1 MKNESIKKESTSE
14 SSAPFSSDPF
24 RKKNKKRK
32 LPDAFYPRWELE
44 LLSSF
49 FLIFIVWIL
58 PDWIADTNDLL
69 SSKYNIAIHSTWINL
84 SLKIVMLGFI
94 ISFILRA
101 IWLSLVW
108 KWQSDRS
115 SRGDH
120 LYKNAGAKQMQFQST
135 QKQKWAMIIDEV
147 AEVLFIITSILFFIM
162 VLSYLILVLGSLLKH
177 SSIRPNGM
185 PGTK

>member
-1 MKNESIKKESTSE
+1 MKKESIKTGSQNDSASE
-14 SSAPFSSDPF
+14 FSSEAF

-69 SSKYNIAIHSTWINL
+69 STKYGVDINSTL
-84 SLKIVMLGFI
+84 MDLALKIVMVGFI

-108 KWQSDRS
+108 KWQSDKS
-115 SRGDH
+115 SRGDQM
-120 LYKNAGAKQMQFQST
+120 YKNAGAKQMQFQST

-147 AEVLFIITSILFFIM
+147 AEVLFIITSILFFITM
-162 VLSYLILVLGSLLKH
+162 LSYLILVLGSLLKH
-177 SSIRPNGM
+177 SSIHPNDI
-185 PGTK
+185 PGAK

>member
-1 MKNESIKKESTSE
+1 MNKKSIQNDALNDSPT
-14 SSAPFSSDPF
+14 PFSSAPF
-24 RKKNKKRK
+24 RKKNKNRK

-49 FLIFIVWIL
+49 LLVFIVWIL
-58 PDWIADTNDLL
+58 PDWIEDTNDLL
-69 SSKYNIAIHSTWINL
+69 SSKYGVEINSTWMYL
-84 SLKIVMLGFI
+84 GLKIVMLGFV

-108 KWQSDRS
+108 KWQSDKS
-115 SRGDH
+115 SHGDQM
-120 LYKNAGAKQMQFQST
+120 YKNAGAKQMQFQST

-147 AEVLFIITSILFFIM
+147 AEVLFIITSILFFITM
-162 VLSYLILVLGSLLKH
+162 LSYLILVLGSLLKH
-177 SSIRPNGM
+177 SSIHPNDI